1 MTFEKHPLELVIDV
15 LHRIVLVGDDF
26 VQDHAP
32 FGFDL
37 VVRESGF
44 GRELEQEPGRFSEV
58 LLQDGGVQDDFLLGR
73 VGVELPAQAVQVTA
87 DDRGTFALRAP
98 EDRVFGEMGDT
109 TPETGF
115 VPGSAAD
122 AQGAPAY
129 GGCASPDGVAQS
141 GRCRAAPH
149 YRFLDMRRRSS
160 VRKPAGARPD
170 ILCLRM

>member
-1 MTFEKHPLELVIDV
+1 MAFEEHALELVIDV
-15 LHRIVLVGDDF
+15 LHRVVLVGDDF
-26 VQDHAP
+26 VQDYAP

-44 GRELEQEPGRFSEV
+44 RRQFKEEPGGLAEV
-58 LLQDGGVQDDFLLGR
+58 LLQDGGMQDDLLLGR
-73 VGVELPAQAVQVTA
+73 VGIELSAQTVQVTA
-87 DDRGTFALRAP
+87 DHRGTFALRTP

-109 TPETGF
+109 APETGF
-115 VPGSAAD
+115 VPGPAAD
-122 AQGAPAY
+122 AQGAPAH
-129 GGCASPDGVAQS
+129 GRCASPDGVAQS

-160 VRKPAGARPD
+160 VRKPAGARSV